1 MVEKAGVAPLVFS
14 LHRHYMTGGEKSKMM
29 EMLEKLGFSETG
41 LKLIAGAL
49 VFYVV
54 MDLLG
59 RYMVHRANKYA
70 EKKGA
75 EQ

>member
-1 MVEKAGVAPLVFS
+1 
-14 LHRHYMTGGEKSKMM
+14 MM
-29 EMLEKLGFSETG
+29 ELLEQLGFSQTG

-59 RYMVHRANKYA
+59 RYIVHRANKYA
-70 EKKGA
+70 ERKTLEKQKA
-75 EQ
+75 